1 MLLKLLDLVCSVLNR
16 SCKHSQR
23 PWRCMSSCAS
33 KCEGWITRKS
43 TRLAVPCFGAP
54 QALRGF
60 LHLSAQHNV
69 VLCHDHIQRFGMQE
83 KTSEVASV
91 GVVSL
96 VVVSEVPSGLDG
108 GQ

>member
-1 MLLKLLDLVCSVLNR
+1 MLLKLLDLVYSVLDR
-16 SCKHSQR
+16 SCKHSRQ
-23 PWRCMSSCAS
+23 PWRCKSSCAS

-43 TRLAVPCFGAP
+43 TRLAVPCFGTP

-60 LHLSAQHNV
+60 PHLSAQHNV
-69 VLCHDHIQRFGMQE
+69 VLCHDRIQCSGVQG
-83 KTSEVASV
+83 KASEVASV